1 VQLAIWRYCAQGYLN
16 VCNGNRVDD
25 RHACQNRYCQLY
37 PQCDRKPL
45 I

>member
-1 VQLAIWRYCAQGYLN
+1 LN
-16 VCNGNRVDD
+16 ICNGNRIDD

-37 PQCDRKPL
+37 LVCDRKSL